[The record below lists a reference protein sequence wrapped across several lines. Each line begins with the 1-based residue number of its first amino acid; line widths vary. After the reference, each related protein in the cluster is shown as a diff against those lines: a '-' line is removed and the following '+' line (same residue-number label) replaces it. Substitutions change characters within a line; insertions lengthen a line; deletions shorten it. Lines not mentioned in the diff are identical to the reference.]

1 MLNCASKQR
10 QDVVAL
16 TVDLRLTKFRGV
28 TSRKVPPDF
37 PDRLESSNLG
47 LTCDRDMLRVTRLR
61 AAVGGRTSQLF
72 RTSAT
77 GVKAHPSH
85 HFNMF

>member
-16 TVDLRLTKFRGV
+16 TVDLRLTK
-28 TSRKVPPDF
+28 SRKVPPPPDF
-37 PDRLESSNLG
+37 PDRLESSNLR
-47 LTCDRDMLRVTRLR
+47 LTCDTDMLRVTRLH